1 MEKIYIYS
9 LHRNYFF
16 FHSQKKKKKIEPV
29 TFKHSMESMSQFI
42 KTTKV
47 KHIELTK
54 RKQTKR

>member
-1 MEKIYIYS
+1 MEKKYIYS
-9 LHRNYFF
+9 LHRNFFF
-16 FHSQKKKKKIEPV
+16 FHSQKKKKIEPV